1 MAKVAG
7 KVRGKFL
14 DEKYLGSEPVLVDVT
29 VDTNLGGAYN
39 WFNYFYSTDDAKEF
53 ALAYLKHIKYDKKKL
68 KLVGQISA
76 QDLRNIGWHCRLFM
90 NGSKVSEE
98 LIAIIMKKIEAL
110 IVNEVEAVEI
120 VEPVVAK
127 NVISI
132 QDRIN
137 NKTSDLIGDLE
148 EQVDIFIKEGR
159 NAFNIE
165 NWMRANDIK
174 PQIAQR
180 IADYY
185 KPLYAELFDAMQG
198 KDPQLKEAYSRW
210 KKIQLK
216 SYMEFIRSFVSAAE
230 ARIVVVKVSRKPRK
244 KKEKPASVIV
254 AKMKYKAEDK
264 EFGITSIKPTEV
276 IGSQQLWVFNS
287 KYRTMTVYNALGPT
301 GLNVKGSS
309 IIGYDENT
317 SITKK
322 LRKPEQTLTILK
334 AGSKVVLRKLMD
346 NVKCKP
352 KTANGRIN
360 NETLLMKAVK

>member
-1 MAKVAG
+1 MAKVVS

-14 DEKYLGSEPVLVDVT
+14 DEKHLGPEPVLVGDIT
-29 VDTNLGGAYN
+29 ESSLGRAYN
-39 WFNYFYSTDDAKEF
+39 WFNYFYTNDDAKEF
-53 ALAYLKHIKYDKKKL
+53 VLTYLKQVKYDRKKL
-68 KLVGQISA
+68 KLVNQISA
-76 QDLRNIGWHCRLFM
+76 QNLRNIGWRSRLVT
-90 NGSKVSEE
+90 NGSEVSQEFIDDLMQKV
-98 LIAIIMKKIEAL
+98 EAL
-110 IVNEVEAVEI
+110 IVNEVEAVEV
-120 VEPVVAK
+120 VEPVVK

-137 NKTSDLIGDLE
+137 EKTSNLIGDLE
-148 EQVDIFIKEGR
+148 EQVDIFIDEKR
-159 NAFNIE
+159 NTFNPE
-165 NWMRANDIK
+165 NWMKSKDIK

-185 KPLYAELFDAMQG
+185 KPLYAELFEAFQG
-198 KDPQLKEAYSRW
+198 RNPDLKFAYKHL

-216 SYMEFIRSFVSAAE
+216 SYMEFIRSIIAAAE
-230 ARIVVVKVSRKPRK
+230 SRTVVAKTSRKPRK

-254 AKMKYKAEDK
+254 SKMKFKAEDK
-264 EFGITSIKPTEV
+264 EFGITSIKATEV
-276 IGSQQLWVFNS
+276 IGSQQLWVFNA
-287 KYRTMTVYNALGPT
+287 KYRTLTVYNALGPT

-322 LRKPEQTLTILK
+322 LRKPEQTLPILK

-352 KTANGRIN
+352 KAANGRIN
-360 NETLLMKAVK
+360 TETLLMKAVK

>member
-1 MAKVAG
+1 MAKAVG

-14 DEKYLGSEPVLVDVT
+14 DEKYLGSEPVLVGSTAEND
-29 VDTNLGGAYN
+29 LGRAYN
-39 WFNYFYSTDDAKEF
+39 WFNYFYSNDDAKEF
-53 ALAYLKHIKYDKKKL
+53 ALTYLRQVKYDKKKL
-68 KLVGQISA
+68 KLVSQISA
-76 QDLRNIGWHCRLFM
+76 EKLRNIGWHCRLFM
-90 NGSKVSEE
+90 NGSELPQE
-98 LIAIIMKKIEAL
+98 LIDRIMQRIEAL
-110 IVNEVEAVEI
+110 IVNEVEADEV
-120 VEPVVAK
+120 VEPVMV
-127 NVISI
+127 VVSI
-132 QDRIN
+132 QDRMN
-137 NKTSDLIGDLE
+137 EKVSNLIADLE
-148 EQVDIFIKEGR
+148 DQIDIYLKEGR
-159 NAFNIE
+159 NTFSAE
-165 NWMRANDIK
+165 NWMRTNDIK

-180 IADYY
+180 IADKY
-185 KPLYAELFDAMQG
+185 KPLYAELYEAMQG
-198 KDPQLKEAYSRW
+198 RDPQLKEAYSRW

-264 EFGITSIKPTEV
+264 EFGVTSIKPTEV

-287 KYRTMTVYNALGPT
+287 KYRTMTVYNALGPM